1 MARYAGFFVVRV
13 SLENLRQ
20 ILIKI
25 LEESQL
31 KIIYDKGESIMA
43 REVTGKVSMSQLV
56 TVEFGIKNEVDDA
69 EFKLNF
75 VFTNNELPLHENNHC
90 QEVFDAL
97 STLIINFPEWQVLD
111 AMLV

>member
-25 LEESQL
+25 LEEAQL

-43 REVTGKVSMSQLV
+43 QEVTGKVSMSQLV

-90 QEVFDAL
+90 QQVFDAL

>member
-25 LEESQL
+25 LEEAQL

-90 QEVFDAL
+90 HQVFDAL